1 MIFPAWLVRLR
12 TGKFQKKEME
22 VVSRLNRLRRPCV
35 RLNRVR
41 TGFTLVEL
49 LVVIAI
55 IGILVGLLL
64 PAVQAAREAAR
75 RMSCSNNIRQLGL
88 ALHNYESAHR
98 VIPPSRISVSTPV
111 IFQQSWVSM
120 ILPYLEQ
127 TNVYSAYQHGQPWFA
142 AVNDPLTTVKLPSM
156 TCPSAPSDRDYPTQ
170 NLYTAITNGTRT
182 SARPVWGYSDYG
194 SINAVRNAAFVIS
207 GLPSLGTREVLG
219 AMGRGPAGVR
229 FAAITDGLSNTII
242 VAEGAG
248 RPSMYVSGRKV
259 MNPRT
264 GNIAAGTPFVA
275 DGWGWADINGGFSID
290 GSNAQGLQN
299 DTSGSGATTLVANGT
314 CFMNCTNDSEL
325 YSFHNGGA
333 QFLFADGSVQFLSQS
348 INGATFVALLT
359 RDRGDI
365 PGEY

>member
-1 MIFPAWLVRLR
+1 LIHKEEILKSRSKVSKLERPA
-12 TGKFQKKEME
+12 
-22 VVSRLNRLRRPCV
+22 
-35 RLNRVR
+35 
-41 TGFTLVEL
+41 FTLVEL

-88 ALHNYESAHR
+88 ALHNYESTHK
-98 VIPPSRISVSTPV
+98 VIPPSRISVTSPV

-127 TNVYSAYQHGQPWFA
+127 TSVYSAYQHGQPWYA
-142 AVNDPLTTVKLPSM
+142 AVNDPLTTVKLPTM
-156 TCPSAPSDRDYPTQ
+156 TCPSAPTDRDYPTQ
-170 NLYTAITNGTRT
+170 NLYTAITNNTRT
-182 SARPVWGYSDYG
+182 SARPLWGYSDYG
-194 SINAVRNAAFVIS
+194 SINAVRNAAFVVS

-219 AMGRGPAGVR
+219 AMARGPAGVK
-229 FAAITDGLSNTII
+229 FAAITDGLSNTIV

-248 RPSMYVSGRKV
+248 RPSIFVSGKKM

-264 GNIAAGTPFVA
+264 GNIAFGTPFVA

-290 GSNAQGLQN
+290 GANSLGAQN
-299 DTSGSGATTLVANGT
+299 DTSSSGNTTLVPNGT

-333 QFLFADGSVQFLSQS
+333 QFLFGDGSVQFLSQS
-348 INGATFVALLT
+348 ISGATFVALLT

>member
-1 MIFPAWLVRLR
+1 MS
-12 TGKFQKKEME
+12 KS
-22 VVSRLNRLRRPCV
+22 SRR
-35 RLNRVR
+35 
-41 TGFTLVEL
+41 GFTLVEL

-88 ALHNYESAHR
+88 ALHNYESAYK
-98 VIPPSRISVSTPV
+98 VIPPSRISVTSPV

-127 TNVYSAYQHGQPWFA
+127 NSVYSAYQHGQPWYA
-142 AVNDPLTTVKLPSM
+142 AVNDPLTTVKLPTM
-156 TCPSAPSDRDYPTQ
+156 TCPSAPSDREYPTQ
-170 NLYTAITNGTRT
+170 ALYSAITNNTRT
-182 SARPVWGYSDYG
+182 AARPLWGYSDYG
-194 SINAVRNAAFVIS
+194 SINAVRNAAFIVA
-207 GLPSLGTREVLG
+207 GLPSLGTRETLG

-229 FAAITDGLSNTII
+229 FAAITDGLSNTIL

-248 RPSMYVSGRKV
+248 RPGVYVSGKKAT
-259 MNPRT
+259 NPRP
-264 GNIAAGTPFVA
+264 GNIAVGTPFVA

-299 DTSGSGATTLVANGT
+299 DTSSSGSTTLVANGN

-325 YSFHNGGA
+325 YSFHIGGS

-348 INGATFVALLT
+348 INGATFIALLT

-365 PGEY
+365 AGEY

>member
-1 MIFPAWLVRLR
+1 MKTRMA
-12 TGKFQKKEME
+12 G
-22 VVSRLNRLRRPCV
+22 SNRGRFA
-35 RLNRVR
+35 
-41 TGFTLVEL
+41 FTLVEL

-88 ALHNYESAHR
+88 ALHNYESAHK
-98 VIPPSRISVSTPV
+98 VIPPSRISLTTPA

-120 ILPYLEQ
+120 ILPYVEQ
-127 TNVYSAYQHGQPWFA
+127 NNVYSAYKHGLPWYA
-142 AVNDPLTTVKLPSM
+142 AANDSLTTVKLPTM
-156 TCPSAPSDRDYPTQ
+156 TCPSAPSDREYPTQ
-170 NLYTAITNGTRT
+170 NLYSAVTNNART
-182 SARPVWGYSDYG
+182 SERPVWGYSDYG
-194 SINAVRNAAFVIS
+194 SINAVRNAAFIVS
-207 GLPSLGTREVLG
+207 GLPSLGTKEVFG
-219 AMGRGPAGVR
+219 AMARGPAGVK
-229 FAAITDGLSNTII
+229 FAAITDGLSNTIV

-248 RPSMYVSGRKV
+248 RPGMYVSGKKV

-264 GNIAAGTPFVA
+264 GNIAFGTPYTA

-290 GSNAQGLQN
+290 GANALGVQN
-299 DTSGSGATTLVANGT
+299 DTSSSGNTTLAAGGT

-325 YSFHNGGA
+325 YAFHSGGG
-333 QFLFADGSVQFLSQS
+333 QFLFGDGSVQFLSQT

>member
-1 MIFPAWLVRLR
+1 M
-12 TGKFQKKEME
+12 T
-22 VVSRLNRLRRPCV
+22 VSNRSRSA
-35 RLNRVR
+35 
-41 TGFTLVEL
+41 FTLVEL

-75 RMSCSNNIRQLGL
+75 RMSCGNNIRQLGL
-88 ALHNYESAHR
+88 ALHNYESAHK

-120 ILPYLEQ
+120 ILPYIEQ
-127 TNVYSAYQHGQPWFA
+127 NNVYSAYQHGQPWYA
-142 AVNDPLTTVKLPSM
+142 AANDPLTTVKLPTM
-156 TCPSAPSDRDYPTQ
+156 TCPSAPSDREYPTQ
-170 NLYTAITNGTRT
+170 NLYTAITNNTRT
-182 SARPVWGYSDYG
+182 SARPIWGYSDYG
-194 SINAVRNAAFVIS
+194 SINAVRNSAFVAA
-207 GLPSLGTREVLG
+207 GLASLGTREVLG
-219 AMGRGPAGVR
+219 AMARGPAGVKL
-229 FAAITDGLSNTII
+229 AAITDGLSNTVI

-248 RPSMYVSGRKV
+248 RPGIFVSGKKV

-264 GNIAAGTPFVA
+264 GNIAFGTPFTA

-290 GSNAQGLQN
+290 GANALGVQN
-299 DTSGSGATTLVANGT
+299 DTASNGNTTIAPGGT

-325 YSFHNGGA
+325 YAFHTGGA
-333 QFLFADGSVQFLSQS
+333 QFLFADGSVQFLSQT

-365 PGEY
+365 PGDY

>member
-1 MIFPAWLVRLR
+1 MKTRMA
-12 TGKFQKKEME
+12 G
-22 VVSRLNRLRRPCV
+22 SNRGRFA
-35 RLNRVR
+35 
-41 TGFTLVEL
+41 FTLVEL

-88 ALHNYESAHR
+88 ALHNYESAHK
-98 VIPPSRISVSTPV
+98 VIPPSRISLTTPA

-120 ILPYLEQ
+120 ILPYVEQ
-127 TNVYSAYQHGQPWFA
+127 NNVYSAYKHGLPWYA
-142 AVNDPLTTVKLPSM
+142 AANDALTTVKLPTM
-156 TCPSAPSDRDYPTQ
+156 TCPSAPSDREYPTQ
-170 NLYTAITNGTRT
+170 NLYSAVTNNART
-182 SARPVWGYSDYG
+182 SERPVWGYSDYG
-194 SINAVRNAAFVIS
+194 SINAVRNAAFIVS
-207 GLPSLGTREVLG
+207 GLPSLGTKEVFG
-219 AMGRGPAGVR
+219 AMARGPAGVK
-229 FAAITDGLSNTII
+229 FAAITDGLSNTIV

-248 RPSMYVSGRKV
+248 RPGMYVSGKKV

-264 GNIAAGTPFVA
+264 GNIAFGTPYTA

-290 GSNAQGLQN
+290 GANALGVQN
-299 DTSGSGATTLVANGT
+299 DTSSSGNTTLAAGGT

-325 YSFHNGGA
+325 YAFHSGGG
-333 QFLFADGSVQFLSQS
+333 QFLFGDGSVQFLSQT

>member
-1 MIFPAWLVRLR
+1 MSNKFP
-12 TGKFQKKEME
+12 
-22 VVSRLNRLRRPCV
+22 SRKL
-35 RLNRVR
+35 
-41 TGFTLVEL
+41 GFTLVEL

-88 ALHNYESAHR
+88 ALHNYESANR
-98 VIPPSRISVSTPV
+98 VIPPSRISVSSPV

-120 ILPYLEQ
+120 ILPYMEQ
-127 TNVYSAYQHGQPWFA
+127 NNVHAAYQHGLPWYA
-142 AVNDPLTTVKLPSM
+142 AVNDSLTTVKIPTM
-156 TCPSAPSDRDYPTQ
+156 VCPSAPGDRELPTQ
-170 NLYTAITNGTRT
+170 NLYSAITNNTRT
-182 SARPVWGYSDYG
+182 NVRPLWGYSDYG
-194 SINAVRNAAFVIS
+194 SINAVRNAAFVAS
-207 GLPSLGTREVLG
+207 GLPSIGTREVLG
-219 AMGRGPAGVR
+219 AMGRGPNGVR
-229 FAAITDGLSNTII
+229 LSSISDGLSNTIV

-259 MNPRT
+259 NNPRT
-264 GNIAAGTPFVA
+264 GNIAFGTPFVA

-290 GSNAQGLQN
+290 GSNTQGLQN
-299 DTSGSGATTLVANGT
+299 DTSSNGTTTLVAGGT

-325 YSFHNGGA
+325 YAFHTGGA
-333 QFLFADGSVQFLSQS
+333 QFLFGDGSVQFLSQG
-348 INGATFVALLT
+348 INGATFIALLT

>member
-1 MIFPAWLVRLR
+1 MKTRMA
-12 TGKFQKKEME
+12 G
-22 VVSRLNRLRRPCV
+22 SNRGRFA
-35 RLNRVR
+35 
-41 TGFTLVEL
+41 FTLVEL

-88 ALHNYESAHR
+88 ALHNYESAHK
-98 VIPPSRISVSTPV
+98 VIPPSRISLTTPA

-120 ILPYLEQ
+120 ILPYVEQ
-127 TNVYSAYQHGQPWFA
+127 NNVYSAYKHGLPWYA
-142 AVNDPLTTVKLPSM
+142 AANDALTTVKLPTM
-156 TCPSAPSDRDYPTQ
+156 TCPSAPSDREYPTQ
-170 NLYTAITNGTRT
+170 NLYSAVTNNVRT
-182 SARPVWGYSDYG
+182 SERPIWGYSDYG
-194 SINAVRNAAFVIS
+194 SINAVRNAAFIVS
-207 GLPSLGTREVLG
+207 GLPSLGTKEVFG
-219 AMGRGPAGVR
+219 AMARGPAGVK
-229 FAAITDGLSNTII
+229 FAAITDGLSNTIV

-248 RPSMYVSGRKV
+248 RPGMYVSGKKV

-264 GNIAAGTPFVA
+264 GNIAFGTPYTA

-290 GSNAQGLQN
+290 GANALGVQN
-299 DTSGSGATTLVANGT
+299 DTSSSGNTTLAAGGT

-325 YSFHNGGA
+325 YAFHSGGG
-333 QFLFADGSVQFLSQS
+333 QFLFGDGSVQFLSQT